1 MGMLLDTTKAVAR
14 ATFASVIALSCLAS
28 LPASAQDK
36 IAYPHK
42 VVTLVTHSS
51 PGGGSDVFLRDMTKY
66 LKEIVDADFVVEN
79 VSGGSGAKAMAYMA
93 KQKADGS
100 VFYATTPT
108 YIYTSAMSKLDANYT
123 NLEPLAN
130 VFYDPQVVYT
140 RNDAP
145 FKTLKDVIDHAKT
158 NRSAWGAANP
168 GSLERI
174 TLEQM
179 KKLTGVKAAIV
190 TSEGGGETMINV
202 LNGTLDMAI
211 GEVQELVSQIE
222 GKQIRVLAVLG
233 DAPLAKLPN
242 VPTAKDSGVD
252 IVVRKFRGLAGPK
265 GLPPEITA
273 AWDKIIPKLLAD
285 PKYKA
290 QYEAASLVPGF
301 VPHADYV
308 KFVDEFATQQQALLI
323 EVGVVKK

>member
-1 MGMLLDTTKAVAR
+1 MLLDTSKAVAR
-14 ATFASVIALSCLAS
+14 ATFASVLALSCLAPFS
-28 LPASAQDK
+28 ASAQDK
-36 IAYPHK
+36 VAYPHK

-66 LKEIVDADFVVEN
+66 LKDVIDADFVVEN

-108 YIYTSAMSKLDANYT
+108 YIYTSAMSKLDTNYT

-145 FKTLKDVIDHAKT
+145 FKTLKDVIEHAKT
-158 NRSAWGAANP
+158 KRSAWGAANP

-179 KKLTGVKAAIV
+179 KKMTGVNAAIV

-242 VPTAKDSGVD
+242 VPTAKDSRRRHRGPQ
-252 IVVRKFRGLAGPK
+252 IPRSCRSEGPAAGNHSGLGQGNSEASRRSEIQGSVRSGQSGAG
-265 GLPPEITA
+265 I
-273 AWDKIIPKLLAD
+273 
-285 PKYKA
+285 
-290 QYEAASLVPGF
+290 
-301 VPHADYV
+301 HAPRR
-308 KFVDEFATQQQALLI
+308 I
-323 EVGVVKK
+323 REVRR